1 MNSFYSD
8 YSSELLNFLK
18 VIILQLPDIF
28 KYISKE
34 WCKVLNYVLCS
45 VQERIRSHKYRT
57 LNDLEKDV
65 MLLCQNAQTFNL
77 EGSLVILV
85 LLMLY

>member
-1 MNSFYSD
+1 MNSFFSD

-34 WCKVLNYVLCS
+34 
-45 VQERIRSHKYRT
+45 
-57 LNDLEKDV
+57 
-65 MLLCQNAQTFNL
+65 
-77 EGSLVILV
+77 
-85 LLMLY
+85 